1 MPTQTSVHKKPGFTI
16 VELLVVVV
24 IIGILASVTLVAYN
38 GFTQHARM
46 NALVANV
53 KQWGKLISIYEAR
66 STSDQRLETGS
77 IYCLSTEC
85 DSGAATLPANFQ
97 AVAGGKPT
105 TKGYTAR
112 YKSGGG
118 WRIHFPPSDGNCPSG
133 PNADKTTPAGASGSC
148 SYSIETETFE

>member
-1 MPTQTSVHKKPGFTI
+1 MPTQTAVHKKPGFTI

-24 IIGILASVTLVAYN
+24 IIGILASITLVAYN

-77 IYCLSTEC
+77 IYCLST
-85 DSGAATLPANFQ
+85 
-97 AVAGGKPT
+97 VAGGKPT

-118 WRIHFPPSDGNCPSG
+118 WRIHFPPSDGNCPNG
-133 PNADKTTPAGASGSC
+133 PNADKTAPAGASGSC